1 MAGRGTTVPGGV
13 QQRDP
18 PHPPTVRSTT
28 GANITA
34 FVHGD
39 QSSNQKPKICL
50 SILNETLW
58 LKHLA
63 FFCLFFK
70 ITVAKDNRNI
80 CLMINDVKK
89 RRNRKEAAVGKSL
102 SVYSSRLLLYVSSY
116 ESEIRKS
123 GGNVGLIMSV
133 QSSSVLCVCVR
144 VLGVSVRVPLRVR
157 GLSVCVHVV
166 IGCVR
171 GSSQGGWR
179 LRFGR
184 RLLVSA
190 LVEQHVGRFSLREEE
205 GTVTRQKHTPDA
217 DTWHWGAAANAPEC
231 RKLSDREEC
240 SPQSDPLRRRTRCCR
255 QSNTTFH
262 PLYSCRKLCLF
273 RQRRSRMNT
282 CLLCNPRSKIQ
293 QVHWIF

>member
-1 MAGRGTTVPGGV
+1 M
-13 QQRDP
+13 
-18 PHPPTVRSTT
+18 
-28 GANITA
+28 
-34 FVHGD
+34 
-39 QSSNQKPKICL
+39 
-50 SILNETLW
+50 
-58 LKHLA
+58 
-63 FFCLFFK
+63 
-70 ITVAKDNRNI
+70 
-80 CLMINDVKK
+80 
-89 RRNRKEAAVGKSL
+89 
-102 SVYSSRLLLYVSSY
+102 
-116 ESEIRKS
+116 
-123 GGNVGLIMSV
+123 
-133 QSSSVLCVCVR
+133 R

-217 DTWHWGAAANAPEC
+217 DTWHWGAAVNAPEC

-240 SPQSDPLRRRTRCCR
+240 SPQSDPLKRRTRCCH

-273 RQRRSRMNT
+273 RQRRSRMST
-282 CLLCNPRSKIQ
+282 CLLYNPRSKIQ
-293 QVHWIF
+293 QVHWIFFKKLKNKRVLSHIWAETVQADHLVINVCVFCYYREISLSYRV